1 MSTDIALWQIVINM
15 PDPLRTELLHY
26 AEYLVDKYT
35 KSKIADEQ
43 PEQQHGYGSWEGQ
56 IFMSTDFDEPLEDLA
71 DYM

>member
-1 MSTDIALWQIVINM
+1 MSTDIALWQIVTNM

-35 KSKIADEQ
+35 KSKIVYEQ
-43 PEQQHGYGSWEGQ
+43 PEQQHGYGSWAGQ
-56 IFMSTDFDEPLEDLA
+56 IFMSTDFDEPLEDLT